1 MSYTIVLAGL
11 AATALVARFFRRP
24 TLSRCAALMTGLLLF
39 WLTYS
44 IFAGIGSPGWW
55 APPAWWPSWPSLFQV
70 PVFLLA
76 LALTVFDLRSSHPS
90 VGSAALVLI
99 TAEAFF
105 LQQPIGDVNYFSHR
119 LLVSILLLCA
129 PLLFALV
136 VPAAPFTPLRSLW
149 QGVLLFACS
158 LGLVAVFMTDRSELG
173 RICLAYFNQF
183 ALPSWLAIGVAA
195 ALPRLTPRHAA

>member
-1 MSYTIVLAGL
+1 MSYTIVLPGSP
-11 AATALVARFFRRP
+11 ATALVARFFRRP
-24 TLSRCAALMTGLLLF
+24 TLSRCAALDDRATSLLAHLLDLRRHRLSGLV
-39 WLTYS
+39 
-44 IFAGIGSPGWW
+44 GSSCLV
-55 APPAWWPSWPSLFQV
+55 AFVASLFQV

-136 VPAAPFTPLRSLW
+136 VPSGSVHSSALSLARRSPFC
-149 QGVLLFACS
+149 LFAR
-158 LGLVAVFMTDRSELG
+158 VG
-173 RICLAYFNQF
+173 R
-183 ALPSWLAIGVAA
+183 
-195 ALPRLTPRHAA
+195 RLHD